1 MALVALFS
9 AREESRRDLTLA
21 IEELGHRVISAA
33 NVKDALELIANVF
46 PDADP
51 DICEGDVVLLAEYK
65 GQAVGFCHAVEEKGR
80 IVLQGLGVEES
91 ARGHGI
97 GTALL
102 DRLFQVFSRSDKPMV
117 LTTTMSNPALELYHH
132 YGFRVKKFEVT
143 KG

>member
-1 MALVALFS
+1 MITVRMLKP
-9 AREESRRDLTLA
+9 EE
-21 IEELGHRVISAA
+21 IE
-33 NVKDALELIANVF
+33 DALELIANVF
-46 PDADP
+46 PEADP
-51 DICEGDVVLLAEYK
+51 DICEGDVVLLAESK
-65 GQAVGFCHAVEEKGR
+65 GKAVGFCHAVEEERR

-132 YGFRVKKFEVT
+132 YGFRVKRFGSIHLLERKCVN
-143 KG
+143 